1 MASARDVSGGALLT
15 PAFFVALSSTF
26 AVAFAFTCCLTVAFA
41 RSFTLGFGCCVRLGF
56 RAFACALSAT
66 QHVAG
71 RAYVRASGC
80 VVVAMGCGVDAAERV
95 AVWRNVAGRA

>member
-1 MASARDVSGGALLT
+1 MFQEVLYLPPPFSLPFPPPLPLPLPLHVASPSPLPVPS
-15 PAFFVALSSTF
+15 PI
-26 AVAFAFTCCLTVAFA
+26 
-41 RSFTLGFGCCVRLGF
+41 GFGCCVRLGF

-66 QHVAG
+66 QHVVG